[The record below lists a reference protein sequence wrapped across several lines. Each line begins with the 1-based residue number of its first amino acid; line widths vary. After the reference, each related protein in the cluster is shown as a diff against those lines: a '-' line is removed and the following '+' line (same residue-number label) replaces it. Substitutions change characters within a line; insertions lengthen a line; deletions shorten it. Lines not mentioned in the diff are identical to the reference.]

1 MKLSLVVLLT
11 LVATGCG
18 GYGSMYRAPGS
29 MTGAASSISALS
41 PSTTGVG
48 ASSFTLTVNG
58 NGFSP
63 NSMVFFNGV
72 AQPTTFVSAAQIT
85 AMISASEV
93 AMTGTLPVYVRV
105 SSGGGMYGPVSQN
118 SNTVNFAVN

>member
-18 GYGSMYRAPGS
+18 GYGSNYKAPGA
-29 MTGAASSISALS
+29 MTAASRISALS
-41 PSTTGVG
+41 PSNTGVG
-48 ASSFTLTVNG
+48 ASSFILTVNG
-58 NGFSP
+58 SGFSA

-72 AQPTTFVSAAQIT
+72 AQPSTFVNAAEIT

-93 AMTGTLPVYVRV
+93 ATTGTMPVYVRV

>member
-11 LVATGCG
+11 MVGTGCG
-18 GYGSMYRAPGS
+18 GYGSNYKAPGG
-29 MTGAASSISALS
+29 MTAASTISALS

-48 ASSFTLTVNG
+48 APSFTLTVTG
-58 NGFSP
+58 SGFSA

-72 AQPTTFVSAAQIT
+72 VQPTTFVSPAQIT

>member
-1 MKLSLVVLLT
+1 MKLSLVVLLAI
-11 LVATGCG
+11 VATGCG
-18 GYGSMYRAPGS
+18 GYGTNYMAPGG
-29 MTGAASSISALS
+29 MTAASRISALS
-41 PSTTGVG
+41 PTNTGVG
-48 ASSFTLTVNG
+48 APSFTLTVNG
-58 NGFSP
+58 GGFSA

-72 AQPTTFVSAAQIT
+72 AQPTAFVSAAQIT

-93 AMTGTLPVYVRV
+93 ATSGTVPVYVRV

>member
-11 LVATGCG
+11 IVATGCG
-18 GYGSMYRAPGS
+18 GYGSMYRAPGA
-29 MTGAASSISALS
+29 MTVASSISALS
-41 PSTTGVG
+41 PGNTGAG
-48 ASSFTLTVNG
+48 APSFTLTVNG
-58 NGFSP
+58 NGFNA

-85 AMISASEV
+85 AMISAAEV
-93 AMTGTLPVYVRV
+93 AMTGTMPVYVRV

>member
-11 LVATGCG
+11 IVAAGCG
-18 GYGSMYRAPGS
+18 GYGSSYKAPGAV
-29 MTGAASSISALS
+29 TAASRISALS
-41 PSTTGVG
+41 PGNTGVG
-48 ASSFTLTVNG
+48 APSFTLTVNG
-58 NGFSP
+58 SGFSA

-72 AQPTTFVSAAQIT
+72 AQPTTFVSPAQIT

-93 AMTGTLPVYVRV
+93 ATSGTMPVYVRV